1 MVNANGYHSLPQE
14 SYKAHALYRGN
25 KDEFL
30 TAYHAACQAVELAVL
45 NRVANALRVAPAK
58 VWLMS
63 VVAKED
69 LWRPHRT
76 LATAFYATG
85 PYADVVAGLA
95 AARGASRFRHELV
108 RASLV
113 INNFFDGEGAPLV
126 RNVAGY
132 DHRQQ
137 VESVR
142 RLFEALDALRE
153 WETAT

>member
-1 MVNANGYHSLPQE
+1 MGANGYHSLPQE
-14 SYKAHALYRGN
+14 SYRAHALYRGN

-30 TAYHAACQAVELAVL
+30 TAYHAACQEVELAVL
-45 NRVANALRVAPAK
+45 NRVANALRIAPAK
-58 VWLMS
+58 VWLLS

-69 LWRPHRT
+69 LWWPHRT

-108 RASLV
+108 RTSLL
-113 INNFFDGEGAPLV
+113 INNFSDGEGEPLEK
-126 RNVAGY
+126 NAAGY

-137 VESVR
+137 VQSVR
-142 RLFEALDALRE
+142 RLFEALDAVRT